1 MKSFVSFPFEVDIL
15 LSNNAPQKASG
26 KLVAHYE
33 LFKKIKNL
41 NGAVVKCGVTAEE
54 GFNHFAMF
62 KALTGRNQHQ
72 QMIAFQKSQ
81 PFFIEEVNE
90 SGDVTMMVKTHNLE
104 ANTHLLQKTLID
116 KGHTHYI
123 DFVPGDVSESIPDY
137 LIENPELKIAML
149 HIDLDDYEGTT
160 DALEFLFPRIVQGGI
175 LILDNYH
182 KNSGEKKAM
191 TDYFR
196 PMQPLIQNFSVNNG
210 PHYIINQ

>member
-1 MKSFVSFPFEVDIL
+1 MKSFVSFPFEVDVL

-33 LFKKIKNL
+33 LFKKIKSL
-41 NGAVVKCGVTAEE
+41 NGAIVKCGVTAEE

-62 KALTGRNQHQ
+62 KALTGRNQNQ
-72 QMIAFQKSQ
+72 RMIAFQKAQ
-81 PFFIEEVNE
+81 PFFIEELND
-90 SGDVTMMVKTHNLE
+90 SGEVTMMVKTHNHE

-116 KGHTHYI
+116 KGHLHYI
-123 DFVPGDVSESIPDY
+123 DFVPGDVSNSIPDY

-175 LILDNYH
+175 LILDNYY
-182 KNSGEKKAM
+182 KNSGEKKAVI
-191 TDYFR
+191 DYFR
-196 PMQPLIQNFSVNNG
+196 PMQPTIQNFSVSNG
-210 PHYIINQ
+210 PHYIVND